1 MQTGVAYR
9 AEVSVKDQ
17 RLRVFEGNVEHRE
30 YIISTSKYGIG
41 SEIDS
46 NKTPVGHFEIKEKI
60 GDGEKYGTI
69 FKGRCVTGLFDFS
82 ESSDED
88 LILSRI
94 LWLNGTD
101 PDNANTFDRY
111 IYIHGTNHGDS
122 LGQPESCGCIRM
134 FNEDI
139 IEFYDLMQIGT
150 SIFIY
155 E

>member
-9 AEVSVKDQ
+9 VEVSIKDQ
-17 RLRVFEGNVEHRE
+17 RLRVFDANVEHRE

-41 SEIDS
+41 NGIDS

-69 FKGRCVTGLFDFS
+69 FKGRCVVGLFDFS

-94 LWLNGTD
+94 LWLTGMD
-101 PDNANTFDRY
+101 PENANTYDRY
-111 IYIHGTNHGDS
+111 IYIHGTSEEGR
-122 LGQPESCGCIRM
+122 LGSPASHGCIRM
-134 FNEDI
+134 RNKEVI
-139 IEFYDLMQIGT
+139 DLYNKVAIGT
-150 SIFIY
+150 LVLIL
-155 E
+155 

>member
-111 IYIHGTNHGDS
+111 IYIHGTNHEDS
-122 LGQPESCGCIRM
+122 LGHPERCGCIRM

-139 IEFYDLMQIGT
+139 IEYYDLMQIGT